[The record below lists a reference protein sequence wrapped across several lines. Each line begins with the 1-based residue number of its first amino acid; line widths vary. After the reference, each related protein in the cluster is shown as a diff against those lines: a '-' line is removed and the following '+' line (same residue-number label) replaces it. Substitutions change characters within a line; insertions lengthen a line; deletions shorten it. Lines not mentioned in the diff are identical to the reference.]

1 MSFECEFVDREEQ
14 PTLAIRTHTPVEGL
28 PQLIGASYGR
38 IMQYLASIGE
48 RYAGEPFVVYH
59 NLDMQNLDVEL
70 GFPVLQE
77 LPGKDDIQPGK
88 VSSGKYGVCHYTG
101 PYEQMEPAY
110 QALNDM
116 IKENGFETTG
126 IAYEYYLNGPQD
138 ATPEGY
144 KTRIEFPL
152 K

>member
-1 MSFECEFVDREEQ
+1 MGEQ
-14 PTLAIRTHTPVEGL
+14 F
-28 PQLIGASYGR
+28 
-38 IMQYLASIGE
+38 
-48 RYAGEPFVVYH
+48 AGEPFVVYH

-70 GFPVLQE
+70 GFPVLKE

-88 VSSGKYGVCHYTG
+88 ILAGKYGVCHYTG
-101 PYEQMEPAY
+101 PYEKMVPAY
-110 QALNDM
+110 DALNNL

-138 ATPEGY
+138 AAPEDL

>member
-28 PQLIGASYGR
+28 SQLIGASYGK
-38 IMQYLASIGE
+38 ILQFMQSMGE
-48 RYAGEPFVVYH
+48 QFAGELFVVYH

-70 GFPVLQE
+70 GFPVLKE
-77 LPGKDDIQPGK
+77 LPGKEDIQPGK
-88 VSSGKYGVCHYTG
+88 VAAGKYGVCHYTG
-101 PYEQMEPAY
+101 PYEKMEPAY
-110 QALNDM
+110 EALNNM

-138 ATPEGY
+138 AAPEDL

>member
-1 MSFECEFVDREEQ
+1 MSFECEFVDRVEQ
-14 PTLAIRTHTPVEGL
+14 PTLAIRTHSPVEGL

-38 IMQYLASIGE
+38 IMQYLESLGE
-48 RYAGEPFVVYH
+48 KFAGEPFVVYH

-70 GFPVLQE
+70 GFPVLKD
-77 LPGKDDIQPGK
+77 LPGSGDIQPGK
-88 VSSGKYGVCHYTG
+88 VMAGKYGVCHYTG
-101 PYEQMEPAY
+101 AYENMAPAY
-110 QALNDM
+110 DALNNL
-116 IKENGFETTG
+116 IKENGFEPTG

-138 ATPEGY
+138 AAPEEL